1 MAVGVSEAVGASWV
15 PVDSVPALGEVS
27 VADPPS
33 VDADAEGAE
42 APSVVELA
50 AGAVAADVSATPVY
64 SPSATAGND
73 VVASESESKPERT
86 RRDVL

>member
-1 MAVGVSEAVGASWV
+1 MQT
-15 PVDSVPALGEVS
+15 
-27 VADPPS
+27 PPS

-50 AGAVAADVSATPVY
+50 AGAVAADVSATPVC

-73 VVASESESKPERT
+73 AVASESESKPERT